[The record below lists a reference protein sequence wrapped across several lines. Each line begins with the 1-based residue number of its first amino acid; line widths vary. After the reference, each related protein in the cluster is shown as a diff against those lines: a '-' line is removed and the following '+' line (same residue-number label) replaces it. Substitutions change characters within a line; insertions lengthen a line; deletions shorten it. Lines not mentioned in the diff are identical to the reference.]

1 MKRRNGLPPY
11 CTIAKD
17 RHGKRRIRFRAKGFD
32 TYLPFPPTGPD
43 FENAYQAAL
52 GGVKEW
58 RANIGASRTKP
69 GTFNALAVAY
79 YRSPGFT
86 GQRAATQATY
96 RRIIEKFR
104 LQYGTG
110 LIKDLRRDHVRTII
124 GGMADTPAAANRL
137 LSLIRLM
144 LDLALDNGWIA
155 ANPAKGVKG
164 FPKKTDGFHS
174 WTDAEISAFE
184 ARHKEG
190 STARLALTL
199 LLYTAQ
205 RRGDVVRMGWA
216 HIKGKRLDLVQ
227 SKTGMPLEL
236 LMLPAVTD
244 AIRGLPRDKPTFLTT
259 EYGKP
264 FTAAG
269 FGNWFRDRCN
279 EAGLTNC
286 SAHGLRKAAARR
298 MAEGGMS
305 ADIIKAVT
313 GHSNLRTVSIYTSA
327 ANQAELADKGIL
339 AIAGTEKEQ
348 ILSNLP
354 KKVRQKGG

>member
-69 GTFNALAVAY
+69 GTLNALAVAY

-86 GQRAATQATY
+86 GQRAVTQATY

-104 LQYGTG
+104 LEYGSG
-110 LIKDLRRDHVRTII
+110 LIADLRRDHLKSII
-124 GGMADTPAAANRL
+124 GSMADRPAAANRL
-137 LSLIRLM
+137 LILIRIM
-144 LDLALDNGWIA
+144 LELALDNGWIA
-155 ANPAKGVKG
+155 ANPARGVKG
-164 FPKKTDGFHS
+164 FSKKTEGFHS

-184 ARHKEG
+184 QRHSKG
-190 STARLALTL
+190 TTARLALTL

-205 RRGDVVRMGWA
+205 RRGDVVRMGWT
-216 HIKGKRLDLVQ
+216 HIKGKRFDIVQ

-236 LMLPAVTD
+236 FMLPAVND
-244 AIRGLPRDKPTFLTT
+244 AIRELPRDKPTFLTT
-259 EYGKP
+259 DYGKP
-264 FTAAG
+264 FTPAG

-279 EAGLTNC
+279 EAGLPQC

-298 MAEGGMS
+298 MAEAGMS
-305 ADIIKAVT
+305 ADTIKSVT
-313 GHSNLRTVSIYTSA
+313 GHTNLRTVSIYTSA
-327 ANQAELADKGIL
+327 ANQAELADKGIQ